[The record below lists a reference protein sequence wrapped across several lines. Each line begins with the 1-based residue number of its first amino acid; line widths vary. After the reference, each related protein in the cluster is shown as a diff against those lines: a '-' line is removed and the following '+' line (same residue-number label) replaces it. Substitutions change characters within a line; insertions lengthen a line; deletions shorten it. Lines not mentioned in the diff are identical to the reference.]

1 MLQNKPIKYASYN
14 NNGKIYVDYQD
25 GTFDNFK
32 VVANG

>member
-1 MLQNKPIKYASYN
+1 MLQNKPIKYASY

-32 VVANG
+32 VVTNG